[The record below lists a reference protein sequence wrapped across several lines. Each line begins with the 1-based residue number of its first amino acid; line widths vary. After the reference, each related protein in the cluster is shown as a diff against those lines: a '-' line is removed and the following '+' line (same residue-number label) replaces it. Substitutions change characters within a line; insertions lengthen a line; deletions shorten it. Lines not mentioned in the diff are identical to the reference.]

1 MKAFVSYRHGTN
13 ISVIFDILKNHG
25 IEFFDSNSDIMI
37 GKSFQEAISKGIQ
50 ECDFFVTIYESAN
63 ANTAFEIGLAYA
75 LKKPIFAIINAS
87 GQDFPD
93 FLIESVHVQSRADDY
108 EKIRYSFDIFIKNI
122 KPKKKSTKPKRRA
135 VEKSV
140 FQDWIEIYNSFEQ
153 KNEIT
158 LEKFIAEI
166 LEKYKIEVIE
176 NKWNK
181 DSSFIADFCIWS
193 NALTNVF
200 GNPIL
205 IEVKRHIHSRNLK
218 LILSDFTKSLDNSNA
233 KTGII
238 FYDYLTNV
246 DKTELINKSSSR
258 LLFIEIKEF
267 LQTLNN
273 VDFNQAIINTRNKTV
288 HNF

>member
-13 ISVIFDILKNHG
+13 ISVVFDILKNHG

-37 GKSFQEAISKGIQ
+37 GNSLQEAISKGVQ

-87 GQDFPD
+87 GQEFPD
-93 FLIESVHVQSRADDY
+93 FLIEAVHVQSRADDY
-108 EKIRYSFDIFIKNI
+108 EKIKYSFDIFIKNI
-122 KPKKKSTKPKRRA
+122 KPKKKSTTTKHRIA
-135 VEKSV
+135 EKSV
-140 FQDWIEIYNSFEQ
+140 FQDWLEIYNSIEQ

-158 LEKFIAEI
+158 LEKFISEI

-193 NALTNVF
+193 DPLSNSL

-205 IEVKRHIHSRNLK
+205 IEVKREIHSRNLK
-218 LILSDFTKSLDNSNA
+218 LILSDFAKALDKTNA
-233 KTGII
+233 KTGIV

-246 DKTELINKSSSR
+246 DKNELINKSSSR

>member
-13 ISVIFDILKNHG
+13 ISVVFDILKNHG

-37 GKSFQEAISKGIQ
+37 AKSFQEAISKGVQ

-75 LKKPIFAIINAS
+75 LKKPIFAIINAP

-108 EKIRYSFDIFIKNI
+108 EKIKYSFDIFIKNI
-122 KPKKKSTKPKRRA
+122 KPKKKSTKPKRRI
-135 VEKSV
+135 EQKSV
-140 FQDWIEIYNSFEQ
+140 HQNWLEIYNSIEH

-158 LEKFIAEI
+158 LEKFIGEI
-166 LEKYKIEVIE
+166 LDKYKIDVIE

-181 DSSFIADFCIWS
+181 ASSFIADFCIWS
-193 NALTNVF
+193 DSLTNTL

-205 IEVKRHIHSRNLK
+205 IEVKKEIHSRNLK
-218 LILSDFTKSLDNSNA
+218 HILSDFTKALDKSNA
-233 KTGII
+233 KTGIV
-238 FYDYLTNV
+238 FYNNLLNV
-246 DKTELINKSSSR
+246 DNTELLNKSSSR
-258 LLFIEIKEF
+258 LFFIEIKEF
-267 LQTLNN
+267 LMTLNN
-273 VDFNQAIINTRNKTV
+273 VDFNQAIINIRNKTV

>member
-193 NALTNVF
+193 DALTNVF

>member
-1 MKAFVSYRHGTN
+1 MKAFISYRHGAN
-13 ISVIFDILKNHG
+13 ISVVFDILKNHG

-37 GKSFQEAISKGIQ
+37 GKSLQEAISKGIQ
-50 ECDFFVTIYESAN
+50 DCDFFVTIYESAN

-87 GQDFPD
+87 GPDFPD

-108 EKIRYSFDIFIKNI
+108 EKIKYSFDIFIKNI
-122 KPKKKSTKPKRRA
+122 KPKKKSSKPKHRTIQ
-135 VEKSV
+135 KSV
-140 FQDWIEIYNSFEQ
+140 FQDWLETYNSIEQ

-158 LEKFIAEI
+158 LEKFIGEI
-166 LEKYKIEVIE
+166 LEKYKIDVIE

-181 DSSFIADFCIWS
+181 DSSFIADYCIWS
-193 NALTNVF
+193 DSLTNTL

-205 IEVKRHIHSRNLK
+205 IEVKREIHSRNLK
-218 LILSDFTKSLDNSNA
+218 LIVSEFTKALDNSNA
-233 KTGII
+233 KTGIV

-246 DKTELINKSSSR
+246 DRTELINKSSSK
-258 LLFIEIKEF
+258 LFFIEIKEF

-273 VDFNQAIINTRNKTV
+273 VDFSQAIINTRNKTV
-288 HNF
+288 HNL